1 VIKSLAVIITLR
13 YKGVM
18 ARPSKDHPLYHWRMA
33 NGRRSLQSLAEA
45 VGCTQP
51 HLSEIE
57 NWKNEPSLDLTARLH
72 RETGLPMTSFVK
84 QSEAV

>member
-1 VIKSLAVIITLR
+1 MIITLR
-13 YKGVM
+13 YMKGM
-18 ARPSKDHPLYHWRMA
+18 ARPDKDHPLYHWRMA

-57 NWKNEPSLDLTARLH
+57 NWKNEPSLDLAARLH
-72 RETGLPMTSFVK
+72 RVTGLPMTSFVK
-84 QSEAV
+84 HAEAAQ